1 MMKGFFMEIKDY
13 RDFEEKVLRAGEP
26 VLVDFYAS
34 WCGPCKI
41 MAPVVSELAESGGEF
56 SVYKVDVDNV
66 SEAAGKFGVSSI
78 PTFIAFRNGTEIAR
92 ITGAVSKQKLIGLM
106 DKA

>member
-1 MMKGFFMEIKDY
+1 MEIKDHSE
-13 RDFEEKVLRAGEP
+13 FEEKVLRADEP

-41 MAPVVSELAESGGEF
+41 MAPIVRELAESGSF
-56 SVYKVDVDNV
+56 SVYKVDVDKV
-66 SEAAGKFGVSSI
+66 TEAAGKFGVSSI
-78 PTFIAFRNGTEIAR
+78 PTFIAFRNGAESAR
-92 ITGAVSKQKLIGLM
+92 IVGAVSKQELMGLL

>member
-1 MMKGFFMEIKDY
+1 MEIKDY
-13 RDFEEKVLRAGEP
+13 SEFENKVLKVNEA

-41 MAPVVSELAESGGEF
+41 MAPVVSELAESGRF
-56 SVYKVDVDNV
+56 SVYKVDVDKV
-66 SEAAGKFGVSSI
+66 TEAAGKFGVSSI
-78 PTFIAFRNGTEIAR
+78 PTFIAFRNGVEVAR
-92 ITGAVSKQKLIGLM
+92 IVGAVSKQELMGLM

>member
-1 MMKGFFMEIKDY
+1 MEIKDHSE
-13 RDFEEKVLRAGEP
+13 FENKVLKANEP

-41 MAPVVSELAESGGEF
+41 MAPVVSELAESGSF
-56 SVYKVDVDNV
+56 SVYKVDVDKV
-66 SEAAGKFGVSSI
+66 TEAAGKFGVSSI
-78 PTFIAFRNGTEIAR
+78 PTFIAFRNGAESAR
-92 ITGAVSKQKLIGLM
+92 IVGAVSKQELMGLM